1 MNKSRIRPLALAR
14 RKNWSERLFNL
25 LNESLQME
33 FMDFVTLFNKPRTIM
48 SFQSIA
54 KNREVSTERINETL
68 VNLGH
73 QMALPLVKKEEHQL
87 AAYLHDPHIPLIE
100 SPLGIA
106 EPDPKK
112 HQEISPQDIDW
123 VIIPLLAFDEIGNRV
138 GYGKGYYDRFL
149 PLCRPDVLKIGLCL
163 DEPFTQI
170 QEVDEHDVPLD
181 LCISPIAIHYF
192 DGFYQKNPFDS
203 EFKP

>member
-33 FMDFVTLFNKPRTIM
+33 FMDFVTQFHAPLTIM

-73 QMALPLVKKEEHQL
+73 LMALPLVKTDEHQL

-100 SPLGIA
+100 SPWGIA

-112 HQEISPQDIDW
+112 HQEISPQALDW
-123 VIIPLLAFDEIGNRV
+123 VIIPLLAFDEKGNRV

-149 PLCRPDVLKIGLCL
+149 TLCRPDVLKIGLCL
-163 DEPFTQI
+163 DEPVQQI
-170 QEVDEHDVPLD
+170 QDVDVYDVPLD

>member
-33 FMDFVTLFNKPRTIM
+33 FMDFVTQFQAPLTIM

-73 QMALPLVKKEEHQL
+73 QMALPLVRQDEHQ
-87 AAYLHDPHIPLIE
+87 
-100 SPLGIA
+100 
-106 EPDPKK
+106 
-112 HQEISPQDIDW
+112 
-123 VIIPLLAFDEIGNRV
+123 
-138 GYGKGYYDRFL
+138 
-149 PLCRPDVLKIGLCL
+149 
-163 DEPFTQI
+163 
-170 QEVDEHDVPLD
+170 
-181 LCISPIAIHYF
+181 
-192 DGFYQKNPFDS
+192 
-203 EFKP
+203 

>member
-1 MNKSRIRPLALAR
+1 MNKSRIRQLALAR
-14 RKNWSERLFNL
+14 RKNWSERLFHL

-33 FMDFVTLFNKPRTIM
+33 FMDFVTQFENSRSIM

-54 KNREVSTERINETL
+54 KNREVATEHINKTL
-68 VNLGH
+68 ESLGH
-73 QMALPLVKKEEHQL
+73 RMALPLVKKEEHQL
-87 AAYLHDPHIPLIE
+87 AAYWVDPKIPLIQ
-100 SPLGIA
+100 STLGID
-106 EPDPKK
+106 EPNPNRHQAVNPKA
-112 HQEISPQDIDW
+112 IDW
-123 VIIPLLAFDEIGNRV
+123 VIIPLLAFDSTGNRV

-163 DEPFTQI
+163 DEPLQQI
-170 QEVDEHDVPLD
+170 QDVDVHDVPLD